1 MDMKKQQKKQ
11 HRLGRNPLP
20 TEKSLRDIL
29 MWDEAIGSRLI
40 EMSRGN
46 VIEFPRD
53 CSNNY
58 RLRNIIGA

>member
-1 MDMKKQQKKQ
+1 MIIS
-11 HRLGRNPLP
+11 
-20 TEKSLRDIL
+20 TEKSIKEIL
-29 MWDEAIGSRLI
+29 NWDEAIGCRLI
-40 EMSRGN
+40 EMSQGN